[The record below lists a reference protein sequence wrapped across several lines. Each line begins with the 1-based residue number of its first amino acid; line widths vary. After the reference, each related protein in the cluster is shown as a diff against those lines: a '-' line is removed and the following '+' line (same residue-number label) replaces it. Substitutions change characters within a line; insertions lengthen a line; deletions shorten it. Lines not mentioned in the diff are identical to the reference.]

1 MFAAEIAKV
10 RYLPL
15 PRWVALFVLAAAV
28 ITGAALIVITP
39 KSPDSYISIPSVTV
53 DQVVAI
59 AATVFGV
66 WVAALEFSSGTM
78 QRTLTAE
85 PDRNRVLLSKLGV
98 ALVASAVVGAA
109 AAATAGGLSNI
120 AIIRAGSS
128 ADVGDLARSI
138 FSIVPDGII
147 SAAVGFGFGLLA
159 RSLGGGITLALA
171 FLYVVSGVLAFIPGL
186 KDISFTQAS
195 SDLTTSL
202 SGSGDAVHNGWIALL
217 IVLCWLAAILVP
229 AWVMFQ
235 RADMK

>member
-28 ITGAALIVITP
+28 ITGAALIVVAP
-39 KSPDSYISIPSVTV
+39 KRPDSYISVPSVIV

-85 PDRNRVLLSKLGV
+85 PDRNRVLLAKLGV
-98 ALVASAVVGAA
+98 ALVASAFVGAA

-120 AIIRAGSS
+120 AIIRADSS
-128 ADVGDLARSI
+128 ADVGDLAKSI
-138 FSIVPDGII
+138 FSIIPDGVI

-159 RSLGGGITLALA
+159 RSLGGGTTLALA
-171 FLYVVSGVLAFIPGL
+171 FLYVVAGVLGFIPGL

-202 SGSGDAVHNGWIALL
+202 SGSGDAVHNGWTALL

-229 AWVMFQ
+229 AWVFFQ
-235 RADMK
+235 RADLK

>member
-39 KSPDSYISIPSVTV
+39 ESPDSYISIPSVTV

-66 WVAALEFSSGTM
+66 WVAALEFSSGTV

-85 PDRNRVLLSKLGV
+85 PDRNRVLLAKLGV

-147 SAAVGFGFGLLA
+147 SAVVGFGFACSLA
-159 RSLGGGITLALA
+159 RWVAGSPSPWRSCTW
-171 FLYVVSGVLAFIPGL
+171 FP
-186 KDISFTQAS
+186 AS
-195 SDLTTSL
+195 WRSSR
-202 SGSGDAVHNGWIALL
+202 GSRTFPSPKP
-217 IVLCWLAAILVP
+217 VP
-229 AWVMFQ
+229 T
-235 RADMK
+235 